1 MTREDIEMSERKEKL
16 RKRPWVVRGLMLLLI
31 LSAGLICSTPAF
43 AEDEASEDGPEMV
56 VIVGENGTV
65 NGHRED
71 FALQTKPGEDI
82 TLVLRGDAG
91 YVVDQVLINDD
102 PLEEEDMTGI
112 AGKQTADLKLEGID
126 SSLSVEVKFA
136 QGETGVGNDENSEE
150 TEEGEPSVDEGTTDA
165 EKEDPAET
173 EQMTEPSDGK
183 DGENPDGNNE
193 TGASKET
200 DAQNEGEG
208 DAPDKDK
215 SGAPGKEENDSPDED
230 AGDAPDTNSPRTGDP
245 ISLIVFLL
253 FTASATMIGI
263 VCCGRLWRRRGRT
276 HS

>member
-16 RKRPWVVRGLMLLLI
+16 RKRPWVIRGLMLLLI

-43 AEDEASEDGPEMV
+43 AEDEASEDEPEMV

-71 FALQTKPGEDI
+71 FALQTKQGENI

-102 PLEEEDMTGI
+102 PLEEEDMAGI

-136 QGETGVGNDENSEE
+136 QGETGDGNDENSEK

-165 EKEDPAET
+165 EKEEPAET
-173 EQMTEPSDGK
+173 EPVTESSDGK

-193 TGASKET
+193 TGASKEA
-200 DAQNEGEG
+200 DAQNE
-208 DAPDKDK
+208 
-215 SGAPGKEENDSPDED
+215 
-230 AGDAPDTNSPRTGDP
+230 GDAPDTNSPRTGDP

-263 VCCGRLWRRRGRT
+263 VCCGSLWRRRGRT